1 MQLTSAVHPV
11 FITREKESLVADSNR
26 AAVRLETHAQKQV
39 SFCGHKVF
47 LRLLEERKHLGG
59 SSPLTGA
66 GESLSVCGHKV
77 SLRSGPVPGV
87 FRRRPA
93 VQPQAEQSV
102 SPCGHSGVLCSAWS
116 AASLAARHPH
126 WTRGKSLSLLSRA
139 VPLTAAPRSRGRVS
153 VRRIQSSVSVAP
165 SRAAPHRTGSL

>member
-77 SLRSGPVPGV
+77 SLRSGPVPVCSDTGPLFNLKPSKV
-87 FRRRPA
+87 SLLADTA
-93 VQPQAEQSV
+93 V
-102 SPCGHSGVLCSAWS
+102 CSAPPE
-116 AASLAARHPH
+116 AQ
-126 WTRGKSLSLLSRA
+126 
-139 VPLTAAPRSRGRVS
+139 PL
-153 VRRIQSSVSVAP
+153 
-165 SRAAPHRTGSL
+165 